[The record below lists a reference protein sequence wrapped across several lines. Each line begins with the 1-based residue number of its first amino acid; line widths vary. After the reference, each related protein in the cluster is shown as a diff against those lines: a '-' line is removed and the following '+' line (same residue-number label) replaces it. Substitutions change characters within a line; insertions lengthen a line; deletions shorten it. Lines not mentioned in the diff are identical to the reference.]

1 MELIILTGMSGAG
14 KSAAVRYLEDLGFF
28 CMDNVPPYVLPDL
41 VNSFYKGRSGEGFG
55 VNKLA
60 FVVDVR
66 SQEYLD
72 GFSDAMAQIDGMGIP
87 YKIIFFEASDHIL
100 ILRYQETRRKHP
112 LAKNKSL
119 TSAIEAEREKLLNV
133 RSMATNVID
142 TTMMNESQLRSTLRE
157 LVETDDENG
166 MVIFVESFGFKY
178 GMPVDCDYCFDAR
191 FLPNPYYVPELRNH
205 TGDEEEVS
213 SYLEG
218 FKETSEFIGK
228 VSDLLLFTIPF
239 YINEGKGSLH
249 IGFGCTGGR
258 HRSVYCAE
266 TVAGILNESGYKCVL
281 HHRDVDK
288 EASRY
293 GKTENG

>member
-41 VNSFYKGRSGEGFG
+41 VNGFYKGRSGESFSAS
-55 VNKLA
+55 KLA

-66 SQEYLD
+66 SEQYLD
-72 GFSDAMAQIDGMGIP
+72 GFSDAMALIDDMGLP
-87 YKIIFFEASDHIL
+87 YKIIFFEASDHVL
-100 ILRYQETRRKHP
+100 IDRYQETRRKHP
-112 LAKNKSL
+112 LAKNMSL
-119 TSAIEAEREKLLNV
+119 TDAIAAERGKLSNV

-142 TTMMNESQLRSTLRE
+142 TSRMSENTLRMKLGE
-157 LVETDDENG
+157 IIDAGNDNG

-178 GMPVDCDYCFDAR
+178 GVPVDFDYCFDAR
-191 FLPNPYYVPELRNH
+191 FLPNPYYVAELRNH
-205 TGDEEEVS
+205 TGADSEVQE
-213 SYLEG
+213 YLEG
-218 FKETSEFIGK
+218 FPETAEFIDRVTGLMK
-228 VSDLLLFTIPF
+228 FTIPY
-239 YINEGKGSLH
+239 YIDEGKGSLH

-266 TVAGILNESGYKCVL
+266 KVTSMLKEAGYSCVL
-281 HHRDVDK
+281 HHRDIDK

-293 GKTENG
+293 GKTENT

>member
-14 KSAAVRYLEDLGFF
+14 KSAAVRYLEDQGFF

-41 VNSFYKGRSGEGFG
+41 VSGFYKGRSGEGFA
-55 VNKLA
+55 VSKLA

-72 GFSDAMAQIDGMGIP
+72 GFSDAMAQIDDLGIP
-87 YKIIFFEASDHIL
+87 YKIIFFEASDHVL
-100 ILRYQETRRKHP
+100 IQRYQETRRKHP
-112 LAKNKSL
+112 LAKNRSL
-119 TSAIEAEREKLLNV
+119 TAAIAAERDKLENV
-133 RSMATNVID
+133 RSMATNVLD
-142 TTMMNESQLRSTLRE
+142 TTMMSENKLRANLGE
-157 LVETDDENG
+157 IIDADEGGG

-178 GMPVDCDYCFDAR
+178 GVSVDFDYCFDAR

-205 TGDEEEVS
+205 TGADREVS

-218 FKETSEFIGK
+218 FKETKVFIKK
-228 VSDLLLFTIPF
+228 VTDLMKFTIPF
-239 YINEGKGSLH
+239 YIEEGKGSLH

-266 TVAGILNESGYKCVL
+266 KTASLLEKAGYKCVL
-281 HHRDVDK
+281 HHRDIDK
-288 EASRY
+288 EAARY
-293 GKTENG
+293 GKAEGN

>member
-55 VNKLA
+55 ANKLA

-87 YKIIFFEASDHIL
+87 NKIVFFEAADHVL
-100 ILRYQETRRKHP
+100 IQRYQETRRKHP
-112 LAKNKSL
+112 LANNMSL
-119 TSAIEAEREKLLNV
+119 TSAIAAERAKLQNV
-133 RSMATNVID
+133 RSMATNIVD
-142 TTMMNESQLRSTLRE
+142 TSMMSENKLRATLGE
-157 LVETDDENG
+157 IIEAEEENG

-205 TGDEEEVS
+205 TGEEEAVS

-218 FKETSEFIGK
+218 FKETSQFIDK
-228 VSDLLLFTIPF
+228 VSDLMLFTIPF
-239 YINEGKGSLH
+239 YIHEGKGSLH

-258 HRSVYCAE
+258 HRSVYCA
-266 TVAGILNESGYKCVL
+266 AKIASILNGSGYKCVL
-281 HHRDVDK
+281 HHRDIDK
-288 EASRY
+288 ESARY
-293 GKTENG
+293 GKTESN